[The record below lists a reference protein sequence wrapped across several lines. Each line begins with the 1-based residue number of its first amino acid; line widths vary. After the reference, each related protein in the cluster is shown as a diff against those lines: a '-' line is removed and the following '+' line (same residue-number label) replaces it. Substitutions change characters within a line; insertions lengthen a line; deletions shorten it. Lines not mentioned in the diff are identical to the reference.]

1 MSISTLLPV
10 RNGSNFVK
18 LALSSVM
25 SQTLSS
31 QELFVID
38 DHSTDSTHEIVE
50 KEFPS
55 AIVLQSRGHGQAS
68 ALNHGILNTT
78 QEFITFIDHDDE
90 WAITKNEIQ
99 SSILIGDENIDVV
112 VGGVAN
118 FELAQGNSLKRFG
131 PSRVLGACMFR
142 RDVFDKVGPFDTSI
156 GHHAIIEWWGRKA
169 AQDLRVHEIHEI
181 QYFRRIHQENSG
193 KLYKE
198 DSRQD
203 LLKILK
209 NKAKDHVEPS

>member
-10 RNGSNFVK
+10 RNGSNFVQF
-18 LALSSVM
+18 ALSSVI
-25 SQTLSS
+25 SQTLPSE
-31 QELFVID
+31 ELFVID

-68 ALNHGILNTT
+68 ALNEGILKCTR
-78 QEFITFIDHDDE
+78 EFITFIDHDDE
-90 WAITKNEIQ
+90 WAVTKNEIQ
-99 SSILIGDENIDVV
+99 HSILIGEENIDVV

-118 FELAQGNSLKRFG
+118 FESARSNSLKRFG

-156 GHHAIIEWWGRKA
+156 GHHTIIEWWGRKA
-169 AQDLRVHEIHEI
+169 ARNLRVHEIHED
-181 QYFRRIHQENSG
+181 QYFRRIHEENSG
-193 KLYKE
+193 KLFKE
-198 DSRQD
+198 NSRQD

-209 NKAKDHVEPS
+209 NNAKNHVK